1 MSFRGNDIEVLEV
14 EQKMAKKTVADIDV
28 KGKKVLM
35 RCDFNVPLDDDCNI
49 TSDDRIVKALP
60 TIKKILEGGGA
71 LILMS
76 HLGRPKGQKNEKM
89 SLVPVAGRL
98 SELLDREVIF
108 ADDCIG
114 PQTKAKAQALKP
126 GDCMLLENLRFHK
139 EETIKDK
146 AAKEDAQ
153 LRQAK
158 DDFAK
163 ELADM
168 ADIYVDDAFGT
179 AHRDNASMYTVP
191 LMMEGKPRVI
201 GFLIEKELKFLG
213 RALRNPGKP
222 FVAILGGVKVSDK
235 IGVIENLIGKV
246 DRIIIGGAMAY
257 TFLKGNG
264 KSIGKSLCE
273 NDFIDEGQKLLKQ
286 AADADCEVV
295 LPVDH
300 HVVRELKPG
309 AQYRTAVGDIN
320 PGFQAVDIGPIAA
333 QTYAEKIADAK
344 TIVWNG
350 PMGVFEIPPFD
361 EGTKKVALAVA
372 EATDKKAT
380 SIIGGGD
387 SASAVN
393 MLGLEDRISH
403 ISTGG
408 GASLEFLEGKKF
420 ACLEI
425 LDEK

>member
-1 MSFRGNDIEVLEV
+1 
-14 EQKMAKKTVADIDV
+14 MAKKTVADIDI

-35 RCDFNVPLDDDCNI
+35 RCDFNVPMDKDCNI

-60 TIKKILEGGGA
+60 TIKTILSGGGA

-76 HLGRPKGQKNEKM
+76 HLGRPSGQREEKL
-89 SLVPVAGRL
+89 SLAPAAKRL
-98 SELLDREVIF
+98 SELLGQEVIF
-108 ADDCIG
+108 AEDCIG
-114 PQTKAKAQALKP
+114 PDVQAKAEAMTE

-146 AAKEDAQ
+146 AAKEDTQ

-158 DDFAK
+158 DNFAQQ
-163 ELADM
+163 LADL
-168 ADIYVDDAFGT
+168 ADVYVDDAFGT

-191 LMMEGKPRVI
+191 VLMEGKPRVI

-213 RALRNPGKP
+213 ETLQNPERP
-222 FVAILGGVKVSDK
+222 FVAILGGAKVSDK
-235 IGVIENLIGKV
+235 IGVIENLIDKV

-257 TFLKGNG
+257 TFLKGRG

-273 NDFIDEGQKLLKQ
+273 NDFIEKGQKLLDQ
-286 AADADCEVV
+286 AADAECEVI

-300 HVVRELKPG
+300 DVVRELKPG
-309 AQYRTAVGDIN
+309 ASHRTAVGDID
-320 PGFQAVDIGPIAA
+320 PGYQAVDLGPIAIETFA
-333 QTYAEKIADAK
+333 KSIKDAK

-361 EGTKKVALAVA
+361 QGTKDVALAVA
-372 EATDKKAT
+372 EATDKGAR

-387 SASAVN
+387 SAAAVKQ
-393 MLGLEDRISH
+393 LGLEDRVSH

-420 ACLEI
+420 KCLEI
-425 LDEK
+425 LDER

>member
-1 MSFRGNDIEVLEV
+1 
-14 EQKMAKKTVADIDV
+14 
-28 KGKKVLM
+28 M

-60 TIKKILEGGGA
+60 TIKTILEGGGA

-76 HLGRPKGQKNEKM
+76 HLGRPSGKREDKM
-89 SLVPVAGRL
+89 SLSPVARRL
-98 SELLDREVIF
+98 SELLGQDVVF

-114 PQTKAKAQALKP
+114 EDTKAKAAALKE

-163 ELADM
+163 QLADL

-191 LMMEGKPRVI
+191 ALMEGKPKVI

-213 RALRNPGKP
+213 DALSDPKRP
-222 FVAILGGVKVSDK
+222 FVAILGGAKVSDK
-235 IGVIENLIGKV
+235 IGVIENLISKV

-264 KSIGKSLCE
+264 KSIGQSLCE
-273 NDFIDEGQKLLKQ
+273 NDFIDKGQALLKQ
-286 AADADCEVV
+286 AAEANCEVL
-295 LPVDH
+295 LPIDH
-300 HVVRELKPG
+300 HIVRELKNGVP
-309 AQYRTAVGDIN
+309 YRTAVGDID
-320 PGFQAVDIGPIAA
+320 PGYQAVDIGAIASKSFRD
-333 QTYAEKIADAK
+333 KITDAK

-361 EGTKKVALAVA
+361 SGTKDIAVAVA
-372 EATDKKAT
+372 EATDNGAT

-387 SASAVN
+387 SAAAVTK
-393 MLGLEDRISH
+393 LGLEDKISH

-420 ACLEI
+420 VCLEI

>member
-1 MSFRGNDIEVLEV
+1 
-14 EQKMAKKTVADIDV
+14 MAKKTVADIDV
-28 KGKKVLM
+28 RGKRVLM
-35 RCDFNVPLDDDCNI
+35 RCDFNVPLDDACRI

-60 TIKKILEGGGA
+60 TINNILQRGGA

-76 HLGRPKGQKNEKM
+76 HLGRPAGERDEKL
-89 SLVPVAGRL
+89 SLAPVAKRL
-98 SELLDREVIF
+98 SELLGKDVIF

-114 PQTKAKAQALKP
+114 DETKAKAQALKA

-146 AAKEDAQ
+146 AAKEDTQ

-163 ELADM
+163 ELADL

-191 LMMEGKPRVI
+191 TVMQGKPKVI

-213 RALRNPGKP
+213 RTLSDPERP
-222 FVAILGGVKVSDK
+222 FVAILGGAKVSDK
-235 IGVIENLIGKV
+235 IGVIENLIDKV
-246 DRIIIGGAMAY
+246 DRILIGGAMAY
-257 TFLKGNG
+257 TFFKAEGRAV
-264 KSIGKSLCE
+264 GKSLCE
-273 NDFIDEGQKLLKQ
+273 DDFLDKAAELVEQ
-286 AADADCEVV
+286 AKDAECEMVF
-295 LPVDH
+295 PVDT
-300 HVVRELKPG
+300 VVARRLKAG
-309 AQYRTAVGDIN
+309 AQNKVVTSDIE
-320 PGFQAVDIGPIAA
+320 PDSQGVDIGPESRKLF
-333 QTYAEKIADAK
+333 AEKIDGAK

-350 PMGVFEIPPFD
+350 PMGVFEMPPFD
-361 EGTKKVALAVA
+361 EGTKAVALAVA
-372 EATDKKAT
+372 EATDKGAQ

-387 SASAVN
+387 SASAVQK
-393 MLGLEDRISH
+393 LGLEDKISH

-420 ACLEI
+420 KCLEI

>member
-1 MSFRGNDIEVLEV
+1 
-14 EQKMAKKTVADIDV
+14 MAKKTVANIDV
-28 KGKKVLM
+28 TGRRVLM

-49 TSDDRIVKALP
+49 TSDDRIIKAIP
-60 TIKKILEGGGA
+60 TIKSILQRGGA

-76 HLGRPKGQKNEKM
+76 HLGRPGGEKNEKL
-89 SLVPVAGRL
+89 SLAPVAKRL
-98 SELLDREVIF
+98 SELLDKKIIF

-114 PQTKAKAQALKP
+114 ADTNAKAQALKP

-146 AAKEDAQ
+146 AAKEDTQ

-158 DDFAK
+158 DNFAK
-163 ELADM
+163 ELAHL

-213 RALRNPGKP
+213 RTLSNPQRP
-222 FVAILGGVKVSDK
+222 FVAILGGAKVSDK
-235 IGVIENLIGKV
+235 IGVIENLLDKV
-246 DRIIIGGAMAY
+246 NCILIGGAMAY
-257 TFLKGNG
+257 TFFKARGQAVGN
-264 KSIGKSLCE
+264 SLCE
-273 NDFIDEGQKLLKQ
+273 DGFLDKATTLLEQ
-286 AADADCEVV
+286 AKDVGCEIV
-295 LPVDH
+295 LPVDT
-300 HVVRELKPG
+300 VVAR
-309 AQYRTAVGDIN
+309 Q
-320 PGFQAVDIGPIAA
+320 FQADADHKIVSGNIEPDWQGMDIGP
-333 QTYAEKIADAK
+333 QTRKLFVEKLEGVK

-350 PMGVFEIPPFD
+350 PMGVFELSPFD
-361 EGTKKVALAVA
+361 QGTKAVA
-372 EATDKKAT
+372 TAVAKAT
-380 SIIGGGD
+380 QNGARSVIGGGD
-387 SASAVN
+387 SASAIQK
-393 MLGLEDRISH
+393 LGLEDNVSH

-420 ACLEI
+420 KCLEI

>member
-1 MSFRGNDIEVLEV
+1 
-14 EQKMAKKTVADIDV
+14 MAKKTVADIDV
-28 KGKKVLM
+28 QGKKVLM

-60 TIKKILEGGGA
+60 TIKRILAGGGA

-76 HLGRPKGQKNEKM
+76 HLGRPAGERDDKL
-89 SLVPVAGRL
+89 SLLPVARRL
-98 SELLDREVIF
+98 SELLGQKGIF

-114 PQTKAKAQALKP
+114 PETKAKAQALEP

-153 LRQAK
+153 LRDAK

-163 ELADM
+163 ELAGM

-191 LMMEGKPRVI
+191 TVMKGKPRVI
-201 GFLIEKELKFLG
+201 GFLVEKELKFLG
-213 RALRNPGKP
+213 EALSNPERP
-222 FVAILGGVKVSDK
+222 FVAILGGAKVSDK
-235 IGVIENLIGKV
+235 IGVIENLLDKV
-246 DRIIIGGAMAY
+246 DRILIGGAMAY
-257 TFLKGNG
+257 TFFKAEGRTV
-264 KSIGKSLCE
+264 GKSLCE
-273 NDFIDEGQKLLKQ
+273 NDFLDKAANLLEQ
-286 AADADCEVV
+286 AKDIGCEIV
-295 LPVDH
+295 LPVDT
-300 HVVRELKPG
+300 VVAAEFKADAENKVVSG
-309 AQYRTAVGDIN
+309 NIEADWQGM
-320 PGFQAVDIGPIAA
+320 DIGP
-333 QTYAEKIADAK
+333 QTRELFVEKLAGAK

-350 PMGVFEIPPFD
+350 PMGVFELPPFD
-361 EGTKKVALAVA
+361 EGTKAVALAAA
-372 EATDKKAT
+372 EATDEGAT
-380 SIIGGGD
+380 SIIGGGE
-387 SASAVN
+387 SASAVGK
-393 MLGLEDRISH
+393 LGLEDRISH

-420 ACLEI
+420 KCLEI